1 MLQSQ
6 GNVNDGH
13 CETEATASSTVNYP
27 PSAILTPAQP
37 TLPTTGEAPETVTEA
52 APPQSLPDSLWAQAY
67 DEVQKDD
74 PVLTEAYTKLL
85 NDKLASGTNLA
96 AGNNIGNQTIWGQ
109 RQAQFTRLVG
119 CGLERTKKAFDTK
132 ERIHEGTRLLKSVTE
147 LISTSLKHAP
157 QAATAW
163 AGVCLLVQAFENPTT
178 EAKAFL
184 DGISHVIN
192 RMEWYSSLSTPLLDS
207 QSPHDALQDQLKKR
221 IISLYRKLLIYLIKA
236 ICYLFK
242 KSAVVILG
250 DMVKLYDWDSGL
262 KALKDAEQGLR
273 GDISVF
279 HDTAMTQSLDELV
292 VSTKN
297 REQSEQEVQCLR
309 HLLLSDPRHDKV
321 RIKDM
326 KGGLF
331 DGASSWIFHHE
342 QYLRWRQHD
351 DTKLLWVKG
360 DPGKGKTM
368 LMISMVEKLEEEI
381 KQPGNSLTLAYFLC
395 QGTNKDLDNA
405 TAVLRGLIYFLA
417 ASNRQLVMHLRKQYD
432 ISGSKLFEGQNSFHA
447 LSIILENMLCDKSLT
462 QTYIAIDALDEC
474 THNRDQLLKL
484 IAKLTTV
491 SPHTKWLVTSR
502 NRPEIEE
509 ILSIGEPEI
518 KLSLE
523 ITANAEQVAKA
534 VDAFI
539 DFKISKL
546 PALKNDHNKKCKV
559 QNLMRERA
567 SGTFLWVALVVGVLE
582 RAKPWNILDKLKRVP
597 AGLNETYDSIMD
609 QVKAQD
615 DWEYCQAILAVATL
629 AYRPL
634 HITELGILCKLPSE
648 ILSDEGNMRD
658 LIGLCGLLERY
669 GCR

>member
-1 MLQSQ
+1 
-6 GNVNDGH
+6 
-13 CETEATASSTVNYP
+13 
-27 PSAILTPAQP
+27 
-37 TLPTTGEAPETVTEA
+37 
-52 APPQSLPDSLWAQAY
+52 
-67 DEVQKDD
+67 
-74 PVLTEAYTKLL
+74 
-85 NDKLASGTNLA
+85 
-96 AGNNIGNQTIWGQ
+96 
-109 RQAQFTRLVG
+109 
-119 CGLERTKKAFDTK
+119 
-132 ERIHEGTRLLKSVTE
+132 
-147 LISTSLKHAP
+147 
-157 QAATAW
+157 
-163 AGVCLLVQAFENPTT
+163 
-178 EAKAFL
+178 
-184 DGISHVIN
+184 
-192 RMEWYSSLSTPLLDS
+192 MEWYSSLSTPLLDS

-242 KSAVVILG
+242 KSAVIVLG
-250 DMVKLYDWDSGL
+250 DMIKLYDWDSGL

-279 HDTAMTQSLDELV
+279 HHTAMTQSLNELV

-309 HLLLSDPRHDKV
+309 HLLLSDPRHDKE
-321 RIKDM
+321 RIKDT

-331 DGASSWIFHHE
+331 EGASSWIFHNE

-368 LMISMVEKLEEEI
+368 LMISMEEKLEEEI
-381 KQPGNSLTLAYFLC
+381 EQPGNSSTLAYFLC

-405 TAVLRGLIYFLA
+405 NAVLRGLIYVLA
-417 ASNRQLVMHLRKQYD
+417 ASNRQLVTHLRKQYD
-432 ISGSKLFEGQNSFHA
+432 ISGPKLFEGQNSFHA
-447 LSIILENMLCDKSLT
+447 LSVILESMLCDKSLA

-484 IAKLTTV
+484 ITKLTTV

-509 ILSIGEPEI
+509 ILSIDEPEI

-582 RAKPWNILDKLKRVP
+582 RAKPWNIMDKLKGVP

-658 LIGLCGLLERY
+658 LICLCGSFLTLQEHGFVYLIHQSAKDYLSDTAADKVFTTGLADAHRNILHMSIKGMQGVLRQDMYNLGQPGVLTKDITTPNPDPLLSIRY
-669 GCR
+669 SCVSWIGHFCDSYHASNPYGRKVLVELIYNFIGQYYLYWLEALGLMRHVGGGLMAITQLRSLLKVSHCLARML